1 MTSDEIHLLW
11 APPANFTTIK
21 LQKIINTDGEKEI
34 IKLEPDI
41 TVIPNKETQADEPI
55 NDVIRDDSLII
66 DTTVKQ
72 DGLKDIDYSY
82 NSYKN
87 DKQKYSDE
95 FSDSYILTDDSYRT
109 KRDIRS
115 RRHRKRRQDNVTESK
130 ISLERD
136 IDGMETHHAFEHPIR
151 VDKKSLPVVPK
162 KVAQIAY
169 VLYYE
174 EGYPLKKETS
184 NSWKSSE
191 VPTSE
196 EIKKRNVFQ
205 SDWGMQDNTN
215 PTKNLTLL
223 NTSGIQQIKVVG
235 FRLRS
240 LSAYFF

>member
-1 MTSDEIHLLW
+1 M
-11 APPANFTTIK
+11 IK
-21 LQKIINTDGEKEI
+21 LD
-34 IKLEPDI
+34 PDI
-41 TVIPNKETQADEPI
+41 TVIPNKGTQADEPI
-55 NDVIRDDSLII
+55 TEVIRDDSLII

-72 DGLKDIDYSY
+72 DGLYSY
-82 NSYKN
+82 NSYNKN
-87 DKQKYSDE
+87 DKQKYSDK

-109 KRDIRS
+109 KRDTRF

-136 IDGMETHHAFEHPIR
+136 VDGMDLHHAFEHPIR

-174 EGYPLKKETS
+174 EGFPLNNQGHSRKAS
-184 NSWKSSE
+184 Q
-191 VPTSE
+191 VPTSA
-196 EIKKRNVFQ
+196 EIKESNVFQ
-205 SDWGMQDNTN
+205 SDLGMQDNTN

-223 NTSGIQQIKVVG
+223 NTSGVQQIKVVG

-240 LSAYFF
+240 LSMYHSF